1 MIMHDSRRLE
11 RNEKGS
17 GSETETEDLH
27 TAHSHHHPFHE
38 DLIRE
43 DSANVQVSLD
53 ELMTE

>member
-38 DLIRE
+38 DLIRQ